1 MSLVGINALGIK
13 INVADLSEAEKSI
26 FSDHWK
32 SCISQ
37 PHDSPDVSIR
47 REPISWLTAY
57 EHLTQQVTR
66 RAIEANLGKLM
77 MFHAAGLQ
85 FANTDDVIGFV
96 APSGTG
102 KSTLTAALGKH
113 MVYVSDEV
121 VAIDQSLSVFPLQKP
136 VSLIGRNDE
145 SFKGHLGPEHLEL
158 LTNLSS
164 TPRLS
169 ALVLLN
175 RVTDKQQPTLTQ
187 LPLEGAV
194 LKLVPQMS
202 GLGLLPEGLNKL
214 CQLINRLGGVFELTY
229 SDAADVR
236 PEYLAKTTSELR
248 GSAPVAWKHI
258 PKRQTS
264 KSAHDFKVAQSSYFD
279 AIEINGHV
287 LVLDRGQV
295 RMLGELA
302 SSIWLLLPATNSK
315 AELLETLETKFGG
328 HENSERI
335 LNHVLEDLKLQQLI
349 EPVHTE

>member
-1 MSLVGINALGIK
+1 LSLVGINALGIK
-13 INVADLSEAEKSI
+13 INVTDLSEAEKSI

-32 SCISQ
+32 SCVSQ
-37 PHDSPDVSIR
+37 PHDSPDITIS

-85 FANTDDVIGFV
+85 FSNSDDVIGFV

-102 KSTLTAALGKH
+102 KSTLTATLGKH

-121 VAIDQSLSVFPLQKP
+121 VAIDQNLSVFSLQKP
-136 VSLIGRNDE
+136 VSLIGRNEE

-158 LTNLSS
+158 LTDLSS
-164 TPRLS
+164 TPRLA
-169 ALVLLN
+169 ALVVLN
-175 RVTDKQQPTLTQ
+175 RVTEKQKPSLAQM
-187 LPLEGAV
+187 PLENAV
-194 LKLVPQMS
+194 LDLVPQMS
-202 GLGLLPEGLNKL
+202 GLGLLPEGLDKL
-214 CQLINRLGGVFELTY
+214 CQLINKLGGVFEMTY
-229 SDAADVR
+229 SDAADVT
-236 PEYLAKTTSELR
+236 PEYLAETTSELR
-248 GSAPVAWKHI
+248 GSAPLVWKHI
-258 PKRQTS
+258 PKNQPN
-264 KSAHDFKVAQSSYFD
+264 KSTHDFRIAQSSYFD

-302 SSIWLLLPATNSK
+302 SAIWLLLPTTNSS
-315 AELLETLETKFGG
+315 AELLETLEAKFGS
-328 HENSERI
+328 HENSEQI

-349 EPVHTE
+349 ELVPSE